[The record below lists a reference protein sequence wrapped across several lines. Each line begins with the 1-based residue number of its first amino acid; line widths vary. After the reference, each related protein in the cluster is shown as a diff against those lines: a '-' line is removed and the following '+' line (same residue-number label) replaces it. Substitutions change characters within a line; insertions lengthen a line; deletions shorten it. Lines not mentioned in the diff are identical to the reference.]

1 MRIKLGVLTIGEAPR
16 PDALT
21 SDMQAALGPQ
31 FELVERGALEG
42 LSDAEVEALA
52 PGPSDYVLIT
62 LRASGQ
68 SVRLSKPKMLHLL
81 QRQIDRLEREDGV
94 AGTLLMCTGA
104 FPAFQHTR
112 FLLQPQQALYNVVLG
127 LAAGGRPGSLTPL
140 PAQIEQ
146 TRKKWAEFGAAD
158 AVVVPASPYGEDPVG
173 AVAAGARQAREEGA
187 SVLFMD
193 CFGYT
198 LQMKEAARQ
207 AFGGP
212 VVLARS
218 MAARLLAEA
227 TS

>member
-1 MRIKLGVLTIGEAPR
+1 MSIKLGVLTIGEAPR

-21 SDMQAALGPQ
+21 GDMQSALGPQ
-31 FELVERGALEG
+31 FELVERGALDG
-42 LSDAEVEALA
+42 LTDAEVEALSA
-52 PGPSDYVLIT
+52 GPGDYVLIT

-68 SVRLSKPKMLHLL
+68 SVRLGKPQILPLV
-81 QRQIDRLEREDGV
+81 QRQINRLEREHGV
-94 AGTLLMCTGA
+94 AGTILMCTGA
-104 FPAFQHTR
+104 FPAFQHDR
-112 FLLQPQQALYNVVLG
+112 FLMQPQQALYNVVLG

-140 PAQIEQ
+140 PAQVEQ
-146 TRKKWAEFGAAD
+146 TRRKWAEFGAAD
-158 AVVVPASPYGEDPVG
+158 SVVVTASPYGEDPVG
-173 AVAAGARQAREEGA
+173 AVASGARQAREEGA
-187 SVLFMD
+187 AVLFMD

-198 LQMKEAARQ
+198 LPMKEAARQ